1 MTKRALASVEPRSD
15 KRRRGRQQAVAVSD
29 DLFIGT
35 DSERADGDG
44 CPSAGCEGH
53 VDVPEPEHCALE
65 GVPVDQAAVGLKRQI
80 TFVKGDATR
89 PILDT
94 GHSVVAHVCNDVGTF
109 GAGFAG
115 SVARRWKAAQDA
127 YFRWHRQGEASG
139 FRAGAVQMVPLG
151 PYLEVAN
158 MISMQGVMSE
168 SGDSPL

>member
-1 MTKRALASVEPRSD
+1 M
-15 KRRRGRQQAVAVSD
+15 
-29 DLFIGT
+29 
-35 DSERADGDG
+35 
-44 CPSAGCEGH
+44 
-53 VDVPEPEHCALE
+53 
-65 GVPVDQAAVGLKRQI
+65 
-80 TFVKGDATR
+80 KGDATR

-94 GHSVVAHVCNDVGTF
+94 GHSVVAHVCNDVGKF

-158 MISMQGVMSE
+158 MISMQG
-168 SGDSPL
+168 